1 MTYDPNTDRTY
12 WRHCEDKHL
21 IVAARDSN
29 HELAIA
35 LGERLE
41 DYVAEMESREPHDAR
56 WGRSE
61 DEYRATISV
70 MRAEIKAL
78 EAQVADLLYK
88 GD

>member
-1 MTYDPNTDRTY
+1 MTYNPTADRTY
-12 WRHCEDKHL
+12 WRGQDDARL
-21 IVAARDSN
+21 IEAARDSN

-41 DYVAEMESREPHDAR
+41 DCVAEMESREPHDGR

-70 MRAEIKAL
+70 MRSEIKAL
-78 EAQVADLLYK
+78 ETQVADLLYK